1 MTTIKLMYAECV
13 SGVTQQ
19 MRDDQ
24 KVMIVS
30 DTGVFM
36 ITTPAN
42 ILNYQELEF
51 NVASRKA
58 VRLYQDSPYVDEC

>member
-1 MTTIKLMYAECV
+1 MGKLMYAECV

-30 DTGVFM
+30 DTGIFI

-42 ILNYQELEF
+42 ILHYQELNF
-51 NVASRKA
+51 NVADRKA
-58 VRLYQDSPYVDEC
+58 VRLYQDSSYMSEC